1 MRKFAYGIGL
11 LCSVIMIGLGFY
23 ASYRYDASRQPA
35 DEEQILEA
43 ENPLRSSYHIG
54 IHEGKV
60 IVRLDDGSTYETTDI
75 SWDTLPETVQSEI
88 EAGYI
93 LESKQ
98 ELYSFLENYSS

>member
-11 LCSVIMIGLGFY
+11 LCSVLMISLGFY
-23 ASYRYDASRQPA
+23 ASYRYDASHQIKE
-35 DEEQILEA
+35 DEQTLEV

-75 SWDTLPETVQSEI
+75 SWDSLPETVKNEI
-88 EAGYI
+88 EDGYI
-93 LESKQ
+93 LESQQ